1 MRWSRLSRRLTH
13 DSPVHRGP
21 ARFEAGRPGSAGTAS
36 LVDACK
42 PPRETVSCP
51 FFERGRYPGRIA
63 VADPMSL
70 PADRILV
77 VDDVPAN
84 LSLLLDA
91 LTAAGH
97 DLLVAESGPSALAVL
112 AHTTPDL
119 ILLDLVMPGMDGVE
133 TCRRLKQRPECA
145 SVPVLFMT
153 AVEEP
158 EQKLRAFAAGAV
170 DYLTKPA
177 YPPEVVARVAAH
189 LQIRRLQRSLAD
201 ELALRLEAEEQLRQS
216 LDRAVILADATGRI
230 VFLTRLAAGL
240 LQKHHPA
247 AGIERLPP
255 GLGSGH
261 SPLEVRRFAER
272 ERNDLQMLVLEE
284 RGSPPGPAALL
295 HLGLTPRE
303 AEVLYWLAQGKSN
316 PDIATILA
324 ANVRTV
330 HKHVEHIF
338 QKLGLETRHAATL
351 VALEVLRPAKS

>member
-1 MRWSRLSRRLTH
+1 MN
-13 DSPVHRGP
+13 
-21 ARFEAGRPGSAGTAS
+21 AA
-36 LVDACK
+36 
-42 PPRETVSCP
+42 
-51 FFERGRYPGRIA
+51 
-63 VADPMSL
+63 
-70 PADRILV
+70 ADRVLV
-77 VDDVPAN
+77 VDDTPAN
-84 LSLLLDA
+84 LSLLIDA
-91 LTAAGH
+91 LAAAGH
-97 DLLVAESGPSALAVL
+97 EVLVAESGPSALAVL

-119 ILLDLVMPGMDGVE
+119 IILDLVMPGMDGVE
-133 TCRRLKQRPECA
+133 TCRQLKQQPA
-145 SVPVLFMT
+145 GAAVPVLFMT

-189 LQIRRLQRSLAD
+189 LQIRRLQKSLAD

-216 LDRAVILADATGRI
+216 LDRAVILADAAGRI
-230 VFLTRLAAGL
+230 VFLTRLAADL

-247 AGIERLPP
+247 AGTGQLPVELLD
-255 GLGSGH
+255 GR

-272 ERNDLQMLVLEE
+272 DRNDLQMLVLEE

-295 HLGLTPRE
+295 QLGLTPRE

-351 VALEVLRPAKS
+351 AALDVLRPARA